1 MPNFHG
7 EIEIKTDEPEAW
19 LAEFVGKHG
28 LEITLKTTLATYRG
42 STHWHLK
49 KPGQNG
55 VLEFTWS
62 PKDKRTWFKV
72 AKNRSAEW
80 IDGIVAQWGR

>member
-1 MPNFHG
+1 MPLFHG
-7 EIEIKTDEPEAW
+7 EIEITADEPEAW
-19 LAEFVGKHG
+19 LAEFVAKHG
-28 LEITLKTTLATYRG
+28 LEITLKTTLATYPG

-49 KPGQNG
+49 KPGQSG

-62 PKDKRTWFKV
+62 PTDKRTWFKV

-80 IDGIVAQWGR
+80 IDGVVAEWR